1 MENSKKE
8 TKEKESTK
16 KDSRKRRSGR
26 RTRTDN
32 NNKRDNKSNS
42 KNSYNDKTKS
52 QQESKVNDASWYATS
67 QELLR
72 DSASFSW
79 LTATGTPW
87 SLDVS
92 NTEAATV
99 LNDQVAPG
107 IMTLSLIPTPGKA
120 SSAVSPVNVAA
131 RNIYAWVRHANAGHA
146 NYDSQD
152 LMLYLLAMDE
162 VYMFYAHLVRIYGL
176 AKAYSQYNRYYPKAL
191 VEALDVDFEDVIANL
206 AQLRYGINSFG
217 AKIGSFAIPASMP
230 YFARH
235 QWMYSGVYVDSPSY
249 KAQSYMYK
257 PVGYRTYEEKD
268 GAGYLKF
275 HQLLGHLTV
284 DQLLEYADGLMN
296 KVALSEDCNI
306 MSGDIL
312 KAFGIDKIYKIA
324 PIPEDYM
331 VLPAYVPEVLS
342 QIQNATVNF
351 AMSASQTAG
360 LWDITQNP
368 TTGDILFDPA
378 AAITGAGL
386 GQDSI
391 YYGNR
396 LVNMYKDEVTP
407 ADTMVATR
415 LTNILTVGNDSKAR
429 FDSLGSEVCVRCN
442 IYKLDPAT
450 GETKTEILG
459 YYYPVSPQNFAAA
472 GRTAT
477 DLSAFDF
484 HPMVVQH
491 FDAYDKSGNAK
502 PMVLRLFQLNNYVTL
517 SKLDLRKMDDTALL
531 SMFAV
536 PQVGVSMGSR

>member
-1 MENSKKE
+1 M
-8 TKEKESTK
+8 ESTK
-16 KDSRKRRSGR
+16 RKDSRKRRSSK
-26 RTRTDN
+26 RTKTD
-32 NNKRDNKSNS
+32 NKRDNRS
-42 KNSYNDKTKS
+42 KANSYNDQAES
-52 QQESKVNDASWYATS
+52 QQESKVNDVSWYATS

-87 SLDVS
+87 SLEVT
-92 NTEAATV
+92 NETAAAV

-120 SSAVSPVNVAA
+120 NSAVSPVNVAA

-176 AKAYSQYNRYYPKAL
+176 AKAYSQYNRYYPRYL
-191 VEALDVDFEDVIANL
+191 IEALGVDFENVIANL

-257 PVGYRTYEEKD
+257 PLGYRTYEEKE

-275 HQLLGHLTV
+275 HQLLGNLTV
-284 DQLLEYADGLMN
+284 DQLLEYANELMN

-324 PIPEDYM
+324 PIPEDYI

-342 QIQNATVNF
+342 QIQNATVNY
-351 AMSASQTAG
+351 AMFSSQTAG
-360 LWDITQNP
+360 LWDITQNAA
-368 TTGDILFDPA
+368 TGDIIFDPA
-378 AAITGAGL
+378 AATTGTGL
-386 GQDSI
+386 ASDSI

-396 LVNMYKDEVTP
+396 LINMYKDEVTP

-415 LTNILTVGNDSKAR
+415 LTNILKVGSDSKAR
-429 FDSLGSEVCVRCN
+429 FDSLGSEVCVRCD
-442 IYKLDPAT
+442 IYKLNPET
-450 GETKTEILG
+450 GKIKQEVLG
-459 YYYPVSPQNFAAA
+459 YNYPVTASNFAAA
-472 GRTAT
+472 GQTVT

-484 HPMVVQH
+484 HPMVVQEYA
-491 FDAYDKSGNAK
+491 AYDKSGNAK
-502 PMVLRLFQLNNYVTL
+502 PFALRLFQLNNYVTL